1 LGRLASDNS
10 PHQAIRRVWFVRRHA
25 EFDPVQFTQEEEIRQ
40 GIVNVRV
47 SGLLPRLFRESTKII
62 TNPAEFRLTFFIGS
76 GEKWGVVAEN
86 VTRNLRWHE

>member
-1 LGRLASDNS
+1 MNQKRFRDEFLVGVRKEDGNKFLRL
-10 PHQAIRRVWFVRRHA
+10 
-25 EFDPVQFTQEEEIRQ
+25 TQEEEIRQ